1 MSSWTLVG
9 NVLDVARRLQSDI
22 SEEVGLPV
30 EDDLSLVQ
38 YDLVG
43 LVEALLDYMV
53 RKDDRTLVL
62 LQTTL
67 CEIGIAPAIA
77 NDEEMITHY
86 TKLLRY
92 DVLELMRI
100 ANIHYDPQS
109 SFTVQLLHGYQF
121 DIVVNGIY

>member
-67 CEIGIAPAIA
+67 GEIGIAPAIA
-77 NDEEMITHY
+77 EELITHY
-86 TKLLRY
+86 TKLLRH

-100 ANIHYDPQS
+100 AN
-109 SFTVQLLHGYQF
+109 
-121 DIVVNGIY
+121 

>member
-9 NVLDVARRLQSDI
+9 NVLDVARRLQNDI

-67 CEIGIAPAIA
+67 GEIGIAPAIA
-77 NDEEMITHY
+77 EELITHY
-86 TKLLRY
+86 TKLLRH

-100 ANIHYDPQS
+100 ANKHYDPQS
-109 SFTVQLLHGYQF
+109 SLTVQLLHGYQF